1 MSDLE
6 FERAAVICLCGPF
19 LVTSL
24 LKPTSSISPGEYSDH
39 EHESM
44 EEDESTEAP
53 ERKLSGHAHSQDGS
67 ASKEDIKASGVWPPR
82 QIVARSETR
91 NDLLT
96 TDSDIIDR
104 GVISSELAATLLNLY
119 REVLF
124 SEYPG
129 IKIADNVTVDELRSK
144 KPALFM
150 AVMAATSQSM
160 GSALSNKLHEE
171 LIYFYARSLFVNG
184 EKSLQHVQALFVSV
198 AFYTPPNNPSQ
209 MQIYQYLNLAASMAL
224 ELGLASK
231 PRTHEQLPKREIRSF
246 QRISSAEEL
255 LEHCRTILSLY
266 TLIAG
271 SVPPCTSI
279 LQPGANAIVAFRC
292 DFVDQISYYLIHG
305 WASVRPCLS
314 RAPKPKTSG

>member
-1 MSDLE
+1 MT
-6 FERAAVICLCGPF
+6 VCLCDPD

-24 LKPTSSISPGEYSDH
+24 LKPASSISPVEDSDH

-44 EEDESTEAP
+44 DEDEAAESP
-53 ERKLSGHAHSQDGS
+53 ERKLSGYAQSRDGT
-67 ASKEDIKASGVWPPR
+67 ASKETIKPNDQWPPR

-91 NDLLT
+91 NDLLM

-104 GVISSELAATLLNLY
+104 GVISSELATTLLNLY
-119 REVLF
+119 REELF
-124 SEYPG
+124 AEYPG
-129 IKIADNVTVDELRSK
+129 ITIGKNVTVDELRSK

-150 AVMAATSQSM
+150 AVMAAASQSM
-160 GSALSNKLHEE
+160 GSTLSNKLHEE
-171 LIYFYARSLFVNG
+171 LVYFYARSLFVNG

-198 AFYTPPNNPSQ
+198 AYYTPPSNPGQ
-209 MQIYQYLNLAASMAL
+209 MQIYQYTNLAASMAL

-231 PRTHEQLPKREIRSF
+231 PRTHEQLPKRAIRSL

-271 SVPPCTSI
+271 
-279 LQPGANAIVAFRC
+279 
-292 DFVDQISYYLIHG
+292 
-305 WASVRPCLS
+305 
-314 RAPKPKTSG
+314 